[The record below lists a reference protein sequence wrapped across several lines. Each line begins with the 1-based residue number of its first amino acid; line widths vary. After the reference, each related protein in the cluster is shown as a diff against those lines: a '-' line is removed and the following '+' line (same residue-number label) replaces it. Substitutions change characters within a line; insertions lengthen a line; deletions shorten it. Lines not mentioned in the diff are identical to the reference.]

1 MRTGEERGVIWE
13 FVQRHLQLIIQ
24 SLLPFGFFA
33 VDGLLK
39 WTSGKNDFRDTGA
52 DVCLAGFSLYV
63 GTFLGLLYQG
73 RITHPHDIV
82 TALVILFAGAI
93 VWWVCIILSYNRI
106 PIGKI
111 RGVFGPLSAANEK
124 HARWQ
129 PALACVLGSAAT
141 FYLAGLSWAL
151 SRLKP

>member
-1 MRTGEERGVIWE
+1 MIWE

-24 SLLPFGFFA
+24 TLLPFGFFA

-63 GTFLGLLYQG
+63 GTLLGLLYQG
-73 RITHPHDIV
+73 RIARPHDVV

-93 VWWVCIILSYNRI
+93 IWWTCIILSYNRI
-106 PIGKI
+106 PIGKA
-111 RGVFGPLSAANEK
+111 RAATGPQPAANEK
-124 HARWQ
+124 FARWQ
-129 PALACVLGSAAT
+129 PVAAIVLGSAAT
-141 FYLAGLSWAL
+141 FYLAGLSWDL
-151 SRLKP
+151 STLKP